1 MNISKLSYRPEID
14 GLGVIAV
21 VSVIFYHAQIVVFG
35 RDFFEGGFI
44 G

>member
-14 GLGVIAV
+14 GLRAIAV
-21 VSVIFYHAQIVVFG
+21 VSVIFYHLQIVVFG
-35 RDFFEGGFI
+35 RYFFEGGFI